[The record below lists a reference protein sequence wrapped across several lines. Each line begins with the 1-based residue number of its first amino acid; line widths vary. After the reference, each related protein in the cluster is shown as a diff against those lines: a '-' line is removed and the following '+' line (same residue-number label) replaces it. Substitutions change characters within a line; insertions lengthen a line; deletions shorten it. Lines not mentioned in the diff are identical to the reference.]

1 MKKNVMKG
9 EKTIFKN
16 VKNFGTNPTVLT
28 AVGIA
33 GMVTSVVLAVK
44 GTVKATRKIDAIKSE
59 RKIDKISKKE
69 VVKNTWKY
77 YIPTGVGV
85 ITSGICL
92 IASNRFSA
100 KKITALATA
109 YKLSENVFSE
119 YKKEVVNSIGK
130 EAESKINKK
139 ANENIKNKAVTKEI
153 VYTNKGDT
161 LFYDTLSGR
170 YFKSDTKSVEEAFNL
185 LNHQL
190 LRENYVSINEWYY
203 ILGLDSIEPLGEMLK
218 WNVENDLVEFG
229 LEGDM
234 TNNGEPCI
242 SINYKTLPQTYD
254 YNPMW

>member
-1 MKKNVMKG
+1 M
-9 EKTIFKN
+9 
-16 VKNFGTNPTVLT
+16 
-28 AVGIA
+28 
-33 GMVTSVVLAVK
+33 
-44 GTVKATRKIDAIKSE
+44 
-59 RKIDKISKKE
+59 
-69 VVKNTWKY
+69 
-77 YIPTGVGV
+77 
-85 ITSGICL
+85 

-130 EAESKINKK
+130 EAESKINNK
-139 ANENIKNKAVTKEI
+139 AKENIKNKAVTKEI

-218 WNVENDLVEFG
+218 WNVEIDLVEFG

>member
-1 MKKNVMKG
+1 MKKNIMKG

-130 EAESKINKK
+130 EAERRN
-139 ANENIKNKAVTKEI
+139 
-153 VYTNKGDT
+153 
-161 LFYDTLSGR
+161 
-170 YFKSDTKSVEEAFNL
+170 
-185 LNHQL
+185 
-190 LRENYVSINEWYY
+190 
-203 ILGLDSIEPLGEMLK
+203 
-218 WNVENDLVEFG
+218 
-229 LEGDM
+229 
-234 TNNGEPCI
+234 
-242 SINYKTLPQTYD
+242 
-254 YNPMW
+254 